1 MAAVKTFVVDE
12 GDVEPVREEGDTA
25 SVRVTFDASNGCE
38 RLEQRVLRFAA
49 GRSRERTL
57 TDQQEVLYVVAG
69 SGQLHLAGE
78 TYALDPET
86 GVFIAPGETY
96 AVEVSGPG
104 ELLAV
109 SVVAPEDRAAA
120 SGERKVTVRFA
131 DQPELPASSE
141 RTFRYLVNEDAGCF
155 DVTQFLGIVQP
166 SKAPIHSH
174 PYDEVGYIVEGEGIA
189 HVGGESTPIRAG
201 SCFHLPPEELHC
213 IENSGTGVMR
223 ILGVFHPSGSPA
235 SRTYDDNN

>member
-12 GDVEPVREEGDTA
+12 AEVEAVRDEGDTA

-38 RLEQRVLRFAA
+38 RLEQRVIRFAP
-49 GRSRERTL
+49 GRSREQTL
-57 TDQQEVLYVVAG
+57 TDKQEVLYVIAG
-69 SGQLHLAGE
+69 SGQLDRAGE
-78 TYALDPET
+78 THELEPET

-96 AVEVSGPG
+96 AIDNQGPG
-104 ELLAV
+104 ELLV
-109 SVVAPEDRAAA
+109 LSVVAPEDRETA

-174 PYDEVGYIVEGEGIA
+174 PYDEVGYIVEGEGMA

-201 SCFHLPPEELHC
+201 SCFHLPPGELHC

>member
-12 GDVEPVREEGDTA
+12 AEVGPVREEGDTA

-38 RLEQRVLRFAA
+38 RLEQRVIRFAP

-78 TYALDPET
+78 THELEPET

-96 AVEVSGPG
+96 AVECSGPG

-109 SVVAPEDRAAA
+109 SVVAPEDREHA
-120 SGERKVTVRFA
+120 SGDRKVTVRFA

-189 HVGGESTPIRAG
+189 HVGGESTAIRAG

-213 IENSGTGVMR
+213 IENSGAGVMR